1 MYCLGHSYTK
11 DANEHLT
18 KECQTV
24 TSEHESQEQLLEG
37 RVIYRRNKQWTN
49 PSVLALAGKS
59 DPVDTITKR
68 AKAEVLRAVQD
79 GWEGP
84 PFDPFKLAGLLGI
97 PVVPRDDVLDARTIP
112 VGSRRFRIEFNP
124 NKPRGRLR
132 FSIAHEIAHT
142 LFPDC
147 AETVHNRQHMV
158 AMREDDW
165 QLELLCNIGAAEF
178 LMPVGTEI
186 DSETPVTIDN
196 IIRLQRQFD
205 VSTEAV
211 TIRLIKVAK
220 EPCAMFAAAR
230 VPEEADVATYVIDYS
245 IMSRSSSLDIP
256 QGTEI
261 RGTTLPQ
268 CTAVGYTAKG
278 EQTGIDNLPSLNL
291 ECVGIPPYP
300 GQRFPRV
307 IAIARSKR
315 AKPTRIA
322 SLTHLRGDALEPRGT
337 GRCIIA
343 HVVNDKTPNWGAGFG
358 HAVKRKYPSVQKE
371 FREWAT
377 FNPANLALGNIYV
390 STVSKDLAI
399 VQMIAQRS
407 YGESAR
413 PRIRY
418 QALENCLEKLKGVA
432 VDQRASVHMP
442 RIGTGYAGGN
452 WGYIMELIDEFLVK
466 PGIEV
471 TIYTL
476 PDYEPTLE
484 EQGVL
489 GFGVLVNAEP

>member
-1 MYCLGHSYTK
+1 M
-11 DANEHLT
+11 
-18 KECQTV
+18 
-24 TSEHESQEQLLEG
+24 
-37 RVIYRRNKQWTN
+37 IKQRARHWTN
-49 PSVLALAGKS
+49 PSVLAFAGKS
-59 DPVDTITKR
+59 DPIDSIVRR
-68 AKAEVLRAVQD
+68 ARAEVLRAVQD

-84 PFDPFKLAGLLGI
+84 PFDPFKLAELMGI
-97 PVVPRDDVLDARTIP
+97 SVVPRDDVLDARTIP
-112 VGSRRFRIEFNP
+112 VGSRRFRIEFSP
-124 NKPRGRLR
+124 SKPRGRLR

-147 AETVHNRQHMV
+147 AETIHNRQHMV
-158 AMREDDW
+158 VMKENDW

-205 VSTEAV
+205 VSTEAI
-211 TIRLIKVAK
+211 TIRLIKVTN
-220 EPCAMFAAAR
+220 EPCTIFAAAR

-245 IMSRSSSLDIP
+245 IMSRSSGLDIP
-256 QGTEI
+256 RGAEI

-307 IAIARSKR
+307 IAVARSKR
-315 AKPTRIA
+315 VKPMRTA
-322 SLTHLRGDALEPRGT
+322 NLMHLRGDALEPRET
-337 GRCIIA
+337 GRRIIA
-343 HVVNDKTPNWGAGFG
+343 HVVNDETPNWGAGFG
-358 HAVKRKYPSVQKE
+358 HAVKSKYPSAQKE
-371 FREWAT
+371 FRDWAT

-390 STVSKDLAI
+390 STVSKDLTV
-399 VQMIAQRS
+399 VQMIAQHG

-418 QALENCLEKLKGVA
+418 QALANCLEKLKEVA
-432 VDQRASVHMP
+432 TGQRASVHMP

-452 WGYIMELIDEFLVK
+452 WGYILELIDEFLVK

-471 TIYTL
+471 TTYTL
-476 PDYEPTLE
+476 PDYEPTRE

-489 GFGVLVNAEP
+489 RFGALVDAEP